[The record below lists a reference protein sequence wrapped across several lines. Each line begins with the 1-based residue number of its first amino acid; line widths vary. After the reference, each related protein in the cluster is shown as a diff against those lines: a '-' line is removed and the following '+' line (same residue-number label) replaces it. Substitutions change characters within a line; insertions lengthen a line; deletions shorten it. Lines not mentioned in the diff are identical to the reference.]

1 LAVNRSL
8 SKSLSFGGFVKKGW
22 VVFLLLLLASPASA
36 QDKVKIGFIDLQRVI
51 SESQAGKKAKER
63 FDSELKKVEAELL
76 KERQEVERLKSDFD
90 KRSVL
95 LKEEERRNLEKEVQ
109 RRVVGYQRSM
119 RDYQEELRQREGE
132 MTGEILKEIEK
143 IVAEV
148 GKSEKFTL
156 ILERAQILYT
166 DQAIDITNRII
177 ELYNNRT
184 TGKGAKGK

>member
-1 LAVNRSL
+1 
-8 SKSLSFGGFVKKGW
+8 VKKGW